1 MNLNSLGVAG
11 LVFAAVAHGAPAL
24 EIQTAVE
31 VKFDAANN
39 RIYQLEAASPEAI
52 DVWRPIAPAKWG
64 RGKTVT
70 NVVPTSVGPHV
81 IFRTREYDLT
91 NGLAYYL
98 PLNGPPTF
106 GDYPNVYVGGYS
118 TSRFGTP
125 KQAAVQVREDYFNT
139 ATATTIR
146 NFAEGTNDF
155 SISIWA
161 LSNDS
166 PHVFGRVI
174 SNSSKDPIDPSPTN
188 NFPMALIAPDTGRLE
203 LYFGGSAVPILVTQP
218 LVWEH
223 GRWYCFQL
231 VRKANVFR
239 IYRGVELVGEVSSV
253 AANNKASLALFM
265 GPETGSVDEVRFYNR
280 ALSPDELGV
289 LFRLEED

>member
-1 MNLNSLGVAG
+1 MNTVLL
-11 LVFAAVAHGAPAL
+11 AVAWTVLVVAQAAPSL
-24 EIQTAVE
+24 QIQNAVE
-31 VKFDAANN
+31 VKFDTSNN
-39 RIYQLEAASPEAI
+39 RIYQLEAASPGAI

-64 RGKTVT
+64 RGQTVT
-70 NVVPTSVGPHV
+70 NVVPMAVGSQA
-81 IFRTREYDLT
+81 ILRTREYDLT
-91 NGLAYYL
+91 SGLAYYL

-125 KQAAVQVREDYFNT
+125 KQAAVQDRLDIYNT

-146 NFAEGTNDF
+146 NFAQGTNDF

-166 PHVFGRVI
+166 PHIFGRVF
-174 SNSSKDPIDPSPTN
+174 SNSSIDPSPTN
-188 NFPMALIAPDTGRLE
+188 NFPLALIAPDTGRLE
-203 LYFGGSAVPILVTQP
+203 VYFGGSAVPILVTQP
-218 LVWEH
+218 LAWEH

-231 VRKANVFR
+231 VRKNNVFR
-239 IYRGVELVGEVSSV
+239 VYRDVELVGEVSSV
-253 AANNKASLALFM
+253 AANKLASLSLFM
-265 GPETGSVDEVRFYNR
+265 GPETGLVDEVRFYNR